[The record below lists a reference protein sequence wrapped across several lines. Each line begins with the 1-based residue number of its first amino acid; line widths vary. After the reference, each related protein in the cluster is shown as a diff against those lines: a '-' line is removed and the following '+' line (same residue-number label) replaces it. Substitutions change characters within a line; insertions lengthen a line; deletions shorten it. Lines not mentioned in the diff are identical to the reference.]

1 MAVTVKVI
9 RDQGPAHD
17 TTGSATD
24 YADLIEAAIGSV
36 VPEDVEMNSVWDP
49 TTNGIITVIVLNTN
63 TA

>member
-24 YADLIEAAIGSV
+24 YADLVEAAIGAV
-36 VPEDVEMNSVWDP
+36 VPAKVDVHSIWDP
-49 TTNGIITVIVLNTN
+49 TTNGIVTVVVLNTN
-63 TA
+63 T

>member
-24 YADLIEAAIGSV
+24 YADLVEAAIGST
-36 VPEDVEMNSVWDP
+36 VPEDIDVHSVWDP
-49 TTNGIITVIVLNTN
+49 TTNGIVTIVVINTN
-63 TA
+63 S